1 LEISPPELI
10 ADIAE
15 QGIVLTGGGSLI
27 YGLDKLVE
35 ESTGI
40 RANVSPSALEAVV
53 VGAGRSVN
61 FVGKA

>member
-27 YGLDKLVE
+27 YGLDRLVE

-40 RANVSPSALEAVV
+40 QANVSASALEAVV

-61 FVGKA
+61 FIGKA